1 MKKLVS
7 IIMGSDTDLP
17 TMKDTAKTLDEFGV
31 GYEIKILSAHRTP
44 DDLKEYIKQAEQ
56 NGVEVLIAA
65 AGGAAH
71 LAGVVAAH
79 TTLPVIGVPMDSPLN
94 GFDSILSMLQMP
106 PGVPVAVVSKGSWG
120 AKNSAILAVQ
130 ILSLKYPELKE
141 KLTQYKIKMANTVR
155 EKNKNI
161 SL

>member
-7 IIMGSDTDLP
+7 IIMGSDSDLP
-17 TMKDTAKTLDEFGV
+17 TMKDTAKTLEEFGV

-44 DDLKEYIKQAEQ
+44 DNLKEYIKQAEQ
-56 NGVEVLIAA
+56 QGTELFIAA

-71 LAGVVAAH
+71 LAGVVAAY

-130 ILSLKYPELKE
+130 ILSLKYPEFKE
-141 KLTQYKIKMANTVR
+141 KLSQYKTKMAQTVI

-161 SL
+161 NI

>member
-1 MKKLVS
+1 MKVS

-17 TMKDTAKTLDEFGV
+17 TMKDTAKTLEEFGIQ
-31 GYEIKILSAHRTP
+31 YEVKILSAHRTP
-44 DDLKEYIKQAEQ
+44 HQLKEYIKQAEET
-56 NGVEVLIAA
+56 GTEVFIAA

-71 LAGVVAAH
+71 LAGVVAAY
-79 TTLPVIGVPMDSPLN
+79 TTLPVIGVPMDSPLM

-106 PGVPVAVVSKGSWG
+106 PGIPVGVMSKGSWG
-120 AKNSAILAVQ
+120 AKNAAIFATQ

-141 KLTQYKIKMANTVR
+141 KLKQYKQKMANSVL

>member
-1 MKKLVS
+1 MKKLIS
-7 IIMGSDTDLP
+7 IIMGSDSDLP

-44 DDLKEYIKQAEQ
+44 DDLKDYIKQAEQ
-56 NGVEVLIAA
+56 KGIEIFIAA

-71 LAGVVAAH
+71 LAGVIAAY

-120 AKNSAILAVQ
+120 AKNSAILAIQ
-130 ILSLKYPELKE
+130 ILSLKYSELKE
-141 KLTQYKIKMANTVR
+141 KLNQYKLKMAESVR
-155 EKNKNI
+155 QKNNAI
-161 SL
+161 QI